1 MSYKTFFHEL
11 SSINVEVPSHMH
23 TDTCT
28 LTHAHSHAHSH
39 MHTHITYHVHATEAF
54 TRQNICIVD
63 ENTL

>member
-1 MSYKTFFHEL
+1 
-11 SSINVEVPSHMH
+11 MH